1 MIKLKN
7 VVINKYKSFLEKQE
21 IEIEDGVTRIVGK
34 NESGKTALLEAMA
47 KFNYFDPKDK
57 TFTFNSTND
66 YPRGELKR
74 YQQEYSNEDFD
85 VITCTFELSD
95 DLLNQISEDV
105 GKDVFT
111 SKSIIVAKT
120 YNNSKKFYNISINIK
135 NFIKQFLQNYTI
147 EENMMQ
153 ELIKSNSLEELVEK
167 LKEIE
172 ELTDV
177 YKELKTKYIDSH
189 KTDNENRLASYIIS
203 KYIEPNCQNFCILM
217 NIIVYLVLLI
227 YRNF

>member
-177 YKELKTKYIDSH
+177 YKE
-189 KTDNENRLASYIIS
+189 
-203 KYIEPNCQNFCILM
+203 
-217 NIIVYLVLLI
+217 
-227 YRNF
+227 